1 MNISPVEIETLLM
14 AYPAI
19 ADVAIVGAPDDK
31 MGERVCAFVVPKKD
45 QTVELEA
52 INHYLREDKG
62 VAIFKQVE
70 RLEIVESL
78 PRNAIGKV
86 LKTTLRQQLAG

>member
-14 AYPAI
+14 AYPPI
-19 ADVAIVGAPDDK
+19 ADVAIVGAPDDIL
-31 MGERVCAFVVPKKD
+31 GERVCAFVVVKTD
-45 QTVELEA
+45 QQLDLQS
-52 INHYLREDKG
+52 INTYLRDEKG
-62 VAIFKQVE
+62 IAVFKQVE

-86 LKTTLRQQLAG
+86 LKTTLRNQLI